1 MRDFTNILETEVLPT
16 LKEQSGI
23 FVEIQGSARRLFD
36 SFQDLQSGLTRAEG
50 TSEQRC
56 RDSVAEHEGRI
67 KQLEDDIASM
77 IR

>member
-1 MRDFTNILETEVLPT
+1 MRDFTNVLETEVLPT

-50 TSEQRC
+50 TSE
-56 RDSVAEHEGRI
+56 
-67 KQLEDDIASM
+67 
-77 IR
+77 